1 MLNKLECGKQLGIEK
16 RIKKDLKYYWYSY
29 AIQKKEHIYYVYEC
43 EIAEDNMAS
52 EIYEYENVYKYT
64 SLEDVIKNF
73 PHKYEICFE
82 DIHTLKGQKIFNV
95 DFYVNE

>member
-1 MLNKLECGKQLGIEK
+1 
-16 RIKKDLKYYWYSY
+16 
-29 AIQKKEHIYYVYEC
+29 
-43 EIAEDNMAS
+43 MAS

-64 SLEDVIKNF
+64 SLEDAIKNF